1 MVVIRYEKD
10 DTLNINKIGG
20 VSENDK
26 RYNGNKIK
34 ANEIFT
40 FS

>member
-26 RYNGNKIK
+26 
-34 ANEIFT
+34 
-40 FS
+40 